1 MTKTQR
7 EAGVDPVGPASDS
20 GQFHM
25 AMAHLYRGEMHRMT
39 MWRQRLDTTTG
50 WAIVLVL
57 GVTTF
62 ALGSDRTPPYILLLG
77 LASVGMCLVI
87 EARRYQRVH
96 RSLCRLRVLEHE
108 YFGKVL
114 LTHDS
119 GDQGWRDVLAR
130 DLAIPSHT
138 IGLLGAIEFRLRRH
152 YAMLLYFITAA
163 WLTKV
168 FIHPSGAT
176 SAAVFYRRL
185 AVGDLIPSWFV
196 AVSASIFIVTATV
209 LALMSG
215 NEEAIEC
222 QAMLCRDAGKGMDDQ
237 TTR

>member
-1 MTKTQR
+1 MAIGVRTTD
-7 EAGVDPVGPASDS
+7 ETSGPGCDAGS
-20 GQFHM
+20 FHT

-62 ALGSDRTPPYILLLG
+62 ALGAERTPPYILLLG

-87 EARRYQRVH
+87 EARRYQHVH
-96 RSLCRLRVLEHE
+96 RSLCRLRALERH
-108 YFGKVL
+108 YFGEMLVPV
-114 LTHDS
+114 
-119 GDQGWRDVLAR
+119 GQGSDAWRGRLAR
-130 DLAIPSHT
+130 ELSSPRVT
-138 IGLLGAIEFRLRRH
+138 IGLLGAMQFRLRRH

-163 WLTKV
+163 WLTKA
-168 FIHPSGAT
+168 FIHPT
-176 SAAVFYRRL
+176 SPASPAEFYRRL

-196 AVSASIFIVTATV
+196 AVTATAFIVTATL
-209 LALMSG
+209 LAVFSG

-222 QAMLCRDAGKGMDDQ
+222 RAMVALEAGSDAELPPS
-237 TTR
+237 R

>member
-1 MTKTQR
+1 MMDDQ
-7 EAGVDPVGPASDS
+7 SDS
-20 GQFHM
+20 VADAAVAAIDSGHYHT
-25 AMAHLYRGEMHRMT
+25 AMAHFYRGEMHRMT

-87 EARRYQRVH
+87 EARRYQHVH
-96 RSLCRLRVLEHE
+96 RSLCRLRAMERY
-108 YFGKVL
+108 YFGAVL
-114 LTHDS
+114 VPPGPDP
-119 GDQGWRDVLAR
+119 GDWRGRLAR
-130 DLAIPSHT
+130 NLASPRDT
-138 IGLLGAIEFRLRRH
+138 IGLLGAMQFRLRRH

-168 FIHPSGAT
+168 FIHPSSAT
-176 SAAVFYRRL
+176 SPEIFYQRL

-196 AVSASIFIVTATV
+196 AASAGTFILTATV
-209 LALMSG
+209 MALLSG

-222 QAMLCRDAGKGMDDQ
+222 RAVLSGEPAAPSR
-237 TTR
+237 